1 MEMKMF
7 SELTVYIVKQENKQE
22 NNLSLT
28 CPSTGAKLALGPNC
42 MIPFI
47 KKGV

>member
-1 MEMKMF
+1 MC
-7 SELTVYIVKQENKQE
+7 SEFTVYSVKQE

-28 CPSTGAKLALGPNC
+28 YPSTGAKLALGPNC
-42 MIPFI
+42 MIPYI